1 MKTKMSVVLAASVL
15 ALGLAAC
22 GDEVK
27 TIGGNE
33 ENAAAPTAAQTTE
46 TAPEAGTTDT
56 AANTEQPAAAGYAFE
71 ISGVSLYPELCGQEP
86 NAKDLVLVHFNP
98 LWPTTPSPKASRY
111 AMDNDYAYFW
121 DGRIYNYRED
131 PEFRHP
137 LRWDQAPAELQARL
151 QPLKERVDRMADF
164 YPDKPGAPRKFPYK
178 TFYDF
183 APPQN
188 PF

>member
-1 MKTKMSVVLAASVL
+1 M
-15 ALGLAAC
+15 
-22 GDEVK
+22 
-27 TIGGNE
+27 
-33 ENAAAPTAAQTTE
+33 
-46 TAPEAGTTDT
+46 
-56 AANTEQPAAAGYAFE
+56 
-71 ISGVSLYPELCGQEP
+71 
-86 NAKDLVLVHFNP
+86 LVHFNP

-111 AMDNDYAYFW
+111 AMDDDYAYFW

-131 PEFRHP
+131 PEFKNP
-137 LRWDQAPAELQARL
+137 LKWDEAPAELRARL
-151 QPLKERVDRMADF
+151 QPLKDRVDEMADF